1 MKLDFVL
8 ITLMQAASS
17 SHISVEA
24 RDHLRDLSPCVI
36 IRYKFSVPGW
46 CHTSLSSH
54 LTPQSCLWLAVKVT
68 YKPLIGWDI
77 TRHLTRGRRLNKKNF
92 CHQNIFFIGAIQY
105 NLHSEL
111 TLQLFFTT
119 ATTPSYWSLIGHCDE
134 NTRVA
139 SDWSVLTQS
148 RHISRLSCILMGAND
163 LVNRLR
169 ERGGQCLSH
178 DPHVEHGHYLRY
190 LFPVCTESREKEPR
204 KMWY

>member
-1 MKLDFVL
+1 M
-8 ITLMQAASS
+8 
-17 SHISVEA
+17 
-24 RDHLRDLSPCVI
+24 
-36 IRYKFSVPGW
+36 
-46 CHTSLSSH
+46 
-54 LTPQSCLWLAVKVT
+54 
-68 YKPLIGWDI
+68 
-77 TRHLTRGRRLNKKNF
+77 
-92 CHQNIFFIGAIQY
+92 
-105 NLHSEL
+105 HSEL

-169 ERGGQCLSH
+169 ERGGRCLPH

-190 LFPVCTESREKEPR
+190 LFPVCTGLTDTESREQEQRKCDINFVKPLITSGKFNLLLLREWPLLLKEFTIPVPHFIFVPR
-204 KMWY
+204 CGINVVVFS

>member
-1 MKLDFVL
+1 M
-8 ITLMQAASS
+8 
-17 SHISVEA
+17 SH
-24 RDHLRDLSPCVI
+24 L
-36 IRYKFSVPGW
+36 
-46 CHTSLSSH
+46 SLSSH
-54 LTPQSCLWLAVKVT
+54 LTPQSCFWLAVKGS
-68 YKPLIGWDI
+68 YKPLIG
-77 TRHLTRGRRLNKKNF
+77 TRQLTRGWRLNKKNF

-119 ATTPSYWSLIGHCDE
+119 ATTPWYWSLIGHCDE

-190 LFPVCTESREKEPR
+190 LFPVCTELADRVTREEAEKNVLLTWTFDKTSGKFDLLPQEWPLYR
-204 KMWY
+204 ELLPILRFIFVLAVRD